1 MPENILSSSLD
12 EWLLEF
18 QVAQEPYFQ
27 ILKQNIMNA
36 YDTENNS

>member
-1 MPENILSSSLD
+1 MAENIISSSLD

-27 ILKQNIMNA
+27 ILKMQ
-36 YDTENNS
+36 EVVLC